1 MSVDDARLAA
11 ALTIAAANPG
21 SVLAF
26 VGPTASGKTD
36 LAIRVAEALG
46 GEIVSVDSVQV
57 YRGFDIGS
65 GKPTTEEQTRV
76 RHHVIDVA
84 DPLEP
89 IDAARFAVLANAAI
103 DDVRARGKVVV
114 LCGGTFLWMKALLFG
129 LVEAVAADES
139 IRTRHRDEVEKSG
152 KQALHDRLRAVDPS
166 AADRLHPNDVLRVS
180 RALEVHELTG
190 RTLTDAHREHGFAST
205 RHEAQLVAIL
215 RTPDELTTRI
225 RTRVS
230 AWLDAG
236 FLEET
241 QRLLDE
247 GLGES
252 RAMQTVGYL
261 EAKRHLLG
269 LLPREELLETIVK
282 RTRVFARR
290 QRTWLNKP
298 GASLTWL

>member
-1 MSVDDARLAA
+1 MSVDDDRLSA
-11 ALTIAAANPG
+11 ALKIAAANPG

-65 GKPTTEEQTRV
+65 GKPTAAEQARV

-84 DPLEP
+84 APLEP
-89 IDAARFAVLANAAI
+89 FDAARFAVLANAAI

-129 LVEAVAADES
+129 LVEAVAADEA
-139 IRTRHRDEVEKSG
+139 IRMRHRDEVAKSG

-190 RTLTDAHREHGFAST
+190 RTLTDAHRGHGFATT

-230 AWLDAG
+230 GWLDAG
-236 FLEET
+236 FLDET
-241 QRLLDE
+241 QRLLDQ

-269 LLPREELLETIVK
+269 LLPREELLEAIVK

>member
-1 MSVDDARLAA
+1 MSVDDDRLSA
-11 ALTIAAANPG
+11 ALKIAAANPG

-65 GKPTTEEQTRV
+65 GKPTAEEQARV

-84 DPLEP
+84 APLEP
-89 IDAARFAVLANAAI
+89 IDAARFATLANAAI

-139 IRTRHRDEVEKSG
+139 IRTRHRDEVEKRG
-152 KQALHDRLRAVDPS
+152 HQALHDRLRAVDPS
-166 AADRLHPNDVLRVS
+166 AADRLHPNDVVRVS

-190 RTLTDAHREHGFAST
+190 RTLTDAHREHGFATT
-205 RHEAQLVAIL
+205 RHEPQLVAIL

-247 GLGES
+247 GFGEA

-261 EAKRHLLG
+261 EVKRHLLG

>member
-1 MSVDDARLAA
+1 MSVDDDRLAA
-11 ALTIAAANPG
+11 ALKIAEANP
-21 SVLAF
+21 SAILAF

-65 GKPTTEEQTRV
+65 GKPTAEEQARA
-76 RHHVIDVA
+76 RHHLIDVVGPQ
-84 DPLEP
+84 DP
-89 IDAARFAVLANAAI
+89 IDAARFAALANAAI
-103 DDVRARGKVVV
+103 EDVRARGKVAI

-139 IRTRHRDEVEKSG
+139 IRARHREEAATLG
-152 KQALHDRLRAVDPS
+152 NQALHDRLRAIDPAS
-166 AADRLHPNDVLRVS
+166 ADRLHPNDVVRVS

-190 RTLTDAHREHGFAST
+190 RTITDAHKEHGFAST
-205 RHEAQLVAIL
+205 HHEAQLVAVL
-215 RTPDELTTRI
+215 RTPDELTVRI
-225 RTRVS
+225 RTRVA
-230 AWLDAG
+230 AWLEGG

-247 GLGES
+247 GHGET

-261 EAKRHLLG
+261 EAKQHLLG
-269 LLPREELLETIVK
+269 LLPRDELLETIVR